1 MDDIPQL
8 QEQWER
14 DWRKPADDLH
24 RFSEFSK
31 GTLPKGLAPRVSQ
44 LDSSV
49 LDNEVEDLITGDLLQ
64 ALSSGLLSEERIDA
78 WKPEILAAVR
88 TAIWAV
94 TVGRKGCT
102 YGSDLQNFHFTPQSF
117 TFAKKVIHFSLSVGL
132 PWLCAR
138 LEREMSRR
146 KWWAPLNDTDNDNAE
161 DDDEANGINEDDTDS
176 EVDSDN
182 EKDEKDD
189 GSKIKSTKNEIKT
202 QSKQSILN
210 TDYLKY
216 FLWRSFHSAETIV
229 RTASIANFLV
239 FLFQEKYPTLVSRI
253 LRLEPVPTNPNIRR
267 SLLYDQMN
275 RQLFWEGFS
284 EVALL
289 TLPLLRSRAVRR
301 FTARVA
307 RKVRGLP
314 VLKLIGAIGDAGS
327 SDPGAGI
334 VSCAI
339 CGASPIQTPY
349 HPDCCKHLF
358 CYQCLYAAKNADD
371 DYCCPVCTLPV
382 NKIVRYSVESS
393 EN

>member
-24 RFSEFSK
+24 RFSDFSK

-49 LDNEVEDLITGDLLQ
+49 LDNEVEDLIAGDLLQ
-64 ALSSGLLSEERIDA
+64 SLSSGLLSEERIDA

-146 KWWAPLNDTDNDNAE
+146 KWWAPLDDTVN
-161 DDDEANGINEDDTDS
+161 DDDDDDSIN
-176 EVDSDN
+176 SDN
-182 EKDEKDD
+182 EKDEKDQEK
-189 GSKIKSTKNEIKT
+189 KIGTEIDSNKSEMKT
-202 QSKQSILN
+202 QSKSNLFN
-210 TDYLKY
+210 PDYLKY

-229 RTASIANFLV
+229 RTASVVNFLV
-239 FLFQEKYPTLVSRI
+239 FLFQGKYPTLVSRI
-253 LRLEPVPTNPNIRR
+253 LHLEPVPTNPNIRR

-289 TLPLLRSRAVRR
+289 TLPLLRSKAVRR

-314 VLKLIGAIGDAGS
+314 VLKLVGLIGDAGS
-327 SDPGAGI
+327 SDPGAGT

-339 CGASPIQTPY
+339 CGASPVQTPY
-349 HPDCCKHLF
+349 HPDSCKHLF

-382 NKIVRYSVESS
+382 NKIVRYSVADS